1 MTNLLVGLAILVGL
15 AGTIVPILPGALLV
29 AAALVVWAVITG
41 GTTAWAVAIGA
52 LALVAA
58 GQLLKYLIP
67 GRQLKASGVPS
78 WVLFAGAAGGIIGFF
93 IIPVVGLIVGFIA
106 GVFLAEAARLK
117 TFTGVWPTT
126 MQAMK
131 SAGWSVLIEFGTCL
145 LAAAVWVGG
154 VVFVG

>member
-1 MTNLLVGLAILVGL
+1 MAHNNLRRLR
-15 AGTIVPILPGALLV
+15 
-29 AAALVVWAVITG
+29 
-41 GTTAWAVAIGA
+41 
-52 LALVAA
+52 
-58 GQLLKYLIP
+58 QIP
-67 GRQLKASGVPS
+67 GRVPTACIPLASKG

-117 TFTGVWPTT
+117 TFTGAWPTT